1 MCKKIRT
8 FAENFENMD
17 KQELRK
23 LIATWFEEDIRD
35 GDHTSLS
42 CIPPTQ
48 MGCQQLI
55 IKDTGVL
62 AGVEVAKEIIN
73 YFDPE
78 CRFEQ
83 FLHDGDHVK
92 PGDIAF
98 KVYGKELSLLQ
109 IERTMLNIM
118 QRMSGVATTADKYQR
133 LIADTGCHVLDT
145 RKTTPGLR
153 YLEKEAVALGGGM
166 NHRIGLF
173 DMILLKDNHVDFA
186 GGITNA
192 LTRARDYCKE
202 KGKNLKIEIEVRNFE
217 EINEALATNIPDRIM
232 LDNFS
237 PAKTKEAVELIR
249 NYELKIKNETGKA
262 RHFEI
267 ESSGGITI
275 DTIRDYAIQGVDF
288 VSVGALTHSYKS
300 LDMSFKAV
308 K

>member
-1 MCKKIRT
+1 MEKT
-8 FAENFENMD
+8 
-17 KQELRK
+17 ELRK
-23 LIATWFEEDIRD
+23 LVAIWFEEDIRD

-48 MGCQQLI
+48 TGCQQLI

-78 CRFEQ
+78 CRVEQ
-83 FLHDGDHVK
+83 FLGDGTEVK
-92 PGDIAF
+92 PGDVAF

-109 IERTMLNIM
+109 IERTMLNVM
-118 QRMSGVATTADKYQR
+118 QRMSGVATTAHRYQS

-153 YLEKEAVALGGGM
+153 YLEKEAVAIGGGM

-192 LTRARDYCKE
+192 LTRARDYCKA
-202 KGKNLKIEIEVRNFE
+202 KGKNLKIEIEVRNSD
-217 EINEALATNIPDRIM
+217 EINEALSTGIPDRIM
-232 LDNFS
+232 LDNFTPS
-237 PAKTKEAVELIR
+237 KTKEAVDVIR
-249 NYELKIKNETGKA
+249 AWEKTAG
-262 RHFEI
+262 RHMEI
-267 ESSGGITI
+267 ESSGGITL
-275 DTIRDYAIQGVDF
+275 DTIRDYALQGVDF